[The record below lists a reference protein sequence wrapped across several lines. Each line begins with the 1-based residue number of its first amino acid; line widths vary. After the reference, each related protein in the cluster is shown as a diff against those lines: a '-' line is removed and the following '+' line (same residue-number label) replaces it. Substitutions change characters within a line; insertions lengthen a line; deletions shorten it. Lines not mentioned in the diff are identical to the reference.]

1 MESPRYLVKN
11 SGATDFEQAGLNASL
26 VGDQMT
32 AHQAYAE
39 ALEHIPRDDTA
50 DRAAQRGSV
59 LRNDGFAY
67 TRAAIETDNP
77 ETAVANFGRANNRL
91 RKALGETAMFVSG
104 ERLPNYRQE
113 GSHATWKQQRREL
126 FSEHAATLGLLART
140 ATVEEVVIQSTNTT
154 EQERAKYGHAH
165 DFARLGTNGY
175 LRVSN
180 AMNGARDERIQ
191 GSSRIPHTAVW
202 LARAAFGI
210 AWSVKNDRS
219 NLMNAAKTFVRRLP
233 DVLTPGTARQSV
245 CTRP

>member
-1 MESPRYLVKN
+1 MESPKYLVRN
-11 SGATDFEQAGLNASL
+11 SGAADFEQAGLNASL
-26 VGDQMT
+26 AGDQTT

-67 TRAAIETDNP
+67 TRAAVETDNP
-77 ETAVANFGRANNRL
+77 ETAVANFDRANHRL
-91 RKALGETAMFVSG
+91 YKALGETAMFVSG
-104 ERLPNYRQE
+104 ERLPNYKQE
-113 GSHATWKQQRREL
+113 GPHATWKQQRREL

-140 ATVEEVVIQSTNTT
+140 ATAEEVVLQGTDMT

-175 LRVSN
+175 FRVSN
-180 AMNGARDERIQ
+180 AMNGARNERIQ

-210 AWSVKNDRS
+210 VWSIKNDRG
-219 NLMNAAKTFVRRLP
+219 NLESAAKTFVRRLP
-233 DVLTPGTARQSV
+233 DVSTPTAARQSV
-245 CTRP
+245 LTHP